1 MRALIDTCIVLDV
14 LQNRE
19 PFAVDGQSIFIAAA
33 NRQFDGFLTAG
44 SMTDIYYL
52 TRKMTH
58 SDNITRQALTK
69 LLCLFDL
76 LDTTAMDCMQAL
88 LSSMAD
94 FEDAVMAESAVRCEL
109 DCIVTRNVRDY
120 ENAPLTVYTPAE
132 FLAHIISSDEDNSE

>member
-94 FEDAVMAESAVRCEL
+94 FEDAVMAESAVRCDL
-109 DCIVTRNVRDY
+109 DCIVTRNVGDY
-120 ENAPLTVYTPAE
+120 ENAPLTVYTPVE
-132 FLAHIISSDEDNSE
+132 FLGLV